1 MELTQAKVNNAFAVL
16 KDDFGYANPMAAP
29 KITKVVVSAGT
40 GKRAKVT
47 RDWNAHVQDR
57 LTKITGQQPALR
69 QAKKSIAT
77 FKLREGDQIG
87 VTTTLR
93 GEKALSFVDKLIHIA
108 LPRTR
113 DFRGIAATGVD
124 QMGNLTIG
132 IKEHTIF
139 PIAADEDLQ
148 NVFGLAITIVTTAK
162 TQAEAM
168 AFFTYLGVPFKKEVE
183 KKGNK

>member
-1 MELTQAKVNNAFAVL
+1 MELTQVKVKNTFTVL
-16 KDDFGYANPMAAP
+16 KEDFGYQNPMSAP

-40 GKRAKVT
+40 GKRAKVM

-124 QMGNLTIG
+124 EMGNLTIG
-132 IKEHTIF
+132 IKEHSIF
-139 PIAADEDLQ
+139 PITAEEDLQ
-148 NVFGLAITIVTTAK
+148 NVFSLAVTIVTTAK
-162 TQAEAM
+162 TKAEAM
-168 AFFTYLGVPFKKEVE
+168 AFFTHLGIPFKKEAP
-183 KKGNK
+183 KK